1 MEQSQIYGQ
10 MDFNLPHDVI
20 SLPSK
25 GVFYKPRKESLK
37 VGYLTAL
44 DENML
49 MSPNV
54 FKDGLV
60 YNLLK
65 SKIYEPG
72 FDVNQLLSVDV
83 QAILIFLRNTSFGSD
98 YGLKLVDP
106 RTNSEFEITY
116 QLEEIDYI
124 EPINK
129 PNDDGTFSY
138 TLPSSNKVVR
148 FKLLT
153 LGDQRELEKLTDQY
167 PKNMIVPKVTKKLE
181 KQIVEIDGMH
191 DRGEIAKIINN
202 LPIKDSKQLQKFIL
216 DCEPS
221 INLKKSVF
229 APSGEKVDFELAF
242 GVEFFRPFFSV

>member
-54 FKDGLV
+54 FKDGLA

-72 FDVNQLLSVDV
+72 FDVNQLLAVDV
-83 QAILIFLRNTSFGSD
+83 QAILIFLRNTSFGND
-98 YGLKLVDP
+98 YQLQLTDPKTNTKFDLVYNLEELDFIETKHEP
-106 RTNSEFEITY
+106 NSEGLFTY
-116 QLEEIDYI
+116 HT
-124 EPINK
+124 PI
-129 PNDDGTFSY
+129 
-138 TLPSSNKVVR
+138 SNKTLKVR
-148 FKLLT
+148 LLN
-153 LGDQRELEKLTDQY
+153 LGDQKELESLNEQY
-167 PKNMIVPKVTKKLE
+167 PKGMIAPIVTKKLE
-181 KQIVEIDGMH
+181 KQIVEIEGNRDK
-191 DRGEIAKIINN
+191 GEIGRFVNS
-202 LPIKDSKQLQKFIL
+202 LPIKESKMLQKFIIE
-216 DCEPS
+216 CEPS
-221 INLKKSVF
+221 INLKKSVY

-242 GVEFFRPFFSV
+242 GVEFFRPFFAV